1 VLHLWGLSN
10 GRLVEGRYFAT
21 PDVTLKVFS
30 ALSALAEMISEAARH
45 F

>member
-1 VLHLWGLSN
+1 VLHLWGSN
-10 GRLVEGRYFAT
+10 GRLVEGRYFAA

-30 ALSALAEMISEAARH
+30 ALSTPAEMISVAARH